1 MKQNNSEYWEVPYLP
16 IDPADLG
23 RQYEPIIRIN
33 SQSGK
38 GGAAFIMQQIFGYQM
53 PKAMHPEFGKI
64 VKAACDKAG
73 REIMPKEIFALFEEE
88 YLHVHKPYNLK
99 SYNGP
104 IDAFFNALKTVGI
117 TDYKF
122 VSYSEHA
129 ISEGANSKAI
139 SYIQLEC
146 PNGNTI
152 FGVGLDSNI
161 SLASIKGII
170 CAINRAQK

>member
-1 MKQNNSEYWEVPYLP
+1 MTK
-16 IDPADLG
+16 
-23 RQYEPIIRIN
+23 
-33 SQSGK
+33 
-38 GGAAFIMQQIFGYQM
+38 
-53 PKAMHPEFGKI
+53 PEERLCRKKFSHCLK
-64 VKAACDKAG
+64 
-73 REIMPKEIFALFEEE
+73 EE

-99 SYNGP
+99 SYKIYEENDVENETVVHFEGNLRFEHTDHMISGVGNGP

-117 TDYKF
+117 TNYKF

-129 ISEGANSKAI
+129 VSEGANSKAI

>member
-1 MKQNNSEYWEVPYLP
+1 
-16 IDPADLG
+16 
-23 RQYEPIIRIN
+23 
-33 SQSGK
+33 
-38 GGAAFIMQQIFGYQM
+38 
-53 PKAMHPEFGKI
+53 MHPEFGKI

-99 SYNGP
+99 SYKIYEENDVENETVVHFEGNLRFEHTDHMISGVGNGP
-104 IDAFFNALKTVGI
+104 IDAVFNALKTVGI

-129 ISEGANSKAI
+129 VSEGANSKAI

>member
-1 MKQNNSEYWEVPYLP
+1 MSNN
-16 IDPADLG
+16 
-23 RQYEPIIRIN
+23 
-33 SQSGK
+33 
-38 GGAAFIMQQIFGYQM
+38 FGYEL
-53 PKAMHPEFGKI
+53 PKAMHPEFGKA
-64 VKAACDKAG
+64 VKAACDAAG
-73 REIMPKEIFALFEEE
+73 TEITPQQVFDLFKKEYIDVDGPYQILKMKYYDEGAEDGSASHGRFVGLIKNNGFEPTEISGE
-88 YLHVHKPYNLK
+88 G
-99 SYNGP
+99 NGP

-129 ISEGANSKAI
+129 VSEGANSKAI